1 MSESQTPI
9 TVTILDR
16 EYVVGGT
23 PSQRAELIS
32 AAALVDERLRALR
45 ANARTASLDRLA
57 VLVALNLAHELT
69 VRERDADSTQSG
81 VAAEVAALRSAL
93 SSVSPRR

>member
-1 MSESQTPI
+1 MSDAQTPI
-9 TVTILDR
+9 SLTILDR
-16 EYVVGGT
+16 EYVVAGT
-23 PSQRAELIS
+23 PAVRPELIA

-69 VRERDADSTQSG
+69 TRERDSESTESA
-81 VAAEVAALRSAL
+81 VASEIAALRTAL
-93 SSVSPRR
+93 ANVPPRR